1 MRIRLTRAGATTT
14 LGAMRSLEWRLL
26 AWQALDEAMP
36 IFPVYALLFADAGL
50 SLGEISLLLVL
61 WSVVGIVLEVPSG
74 AWADAVSRRLLLAV
88 GAVTYGAAFATWV
101 LAPSLPGF
109 AVGFCLWGLSGALT
123 SGTFQALAYDEL
135 AAAGARERYARVI
148 GLGHALAIVAMTLAT
163 LAAAPLLS
171 LGGYALAG
179 WVSVGVCV
187 VQLGVVLSLPSAPA
201 VVSAEDVDDLEDGP
215 PSAATAPR
223 PGAGARWRHALRTGV
238 AEATTSALVRGAV
251 LASGAVLA
259 LQFLDEYFGLLL
271 REQGAA
277 LVLVP
282 LLLGVVSAG
291 EVAGALVASRG
302 AGWSPARVGA
312 VVSTAGALVAV
323 AAVVDQPLAAALVL
337 AGGYGLV
344 QLAVVTTEVRL
355 QDSIE
360 AGARA
365 TVISTSNVLAELL
378 SVAAYVAVAVLAAD
392 RVATPVLVTGLLA
405 VALGAAVAR
414 VLPAARPAGSPA

>member
-1 MRIRLTRAGATTT
+1 
-14 LGAMRSLEWRLL
+14 
-26 AWQALDEAMP
+26 MP

-74 AWADAVSRRLLLAV
+74 AWADAVSRRALLAAGSV
-88 GAVTYGAAFATWV
+88 SYGAAFASWV
-101 LAPSLPGF
+101 LVPSLAGF

-163 LAAAPLLS
+163 VAAAPLLAV
-171 LGGYALAG
+171 GGYALAG
-179 WVSVGVCV
+179 WVSVAVCG
-187 VQLGVVLSLPSAPA
+187 VQLAVVLSLPSAPQA
-201 VVSAEDVDDLEDGP
+201 VSAEEVEAG
-215 PSAATAPR
+215 AP
-223 PGAGARWRHALRTGV
+223 PGAWARWRHALRTGLD
-238 AEATTSALVRGAV
+238 EATTSALVRGAV

-282 LLLGVVSAG
+282 VLFGVISAG
-291 EVAGALVASRG
+291 EVVGALVASRG
-302 AGWSPARVGA
+302 AGWSPGRVGA
-312 VVSTAGALVAV
+312 CVSAAGALVAV
-323 AAVVDQPLAAALVL
+323 GAWVGEPVVAALVL
-337 AGGYGLV
+337 AVGYGLV
-344 QLAVVTTEVRL
+344 QVAVVVTEVRL

-360 AGARA
+360 ADARA
-365 TVISTSNVLAELL
+365 TVISTSNVLAEGL
-378 SVAAYVAVAVLAAD
+378 SVAAYVAVAVLAGD
-392 RVATPVLVTGLLA
+392 GVAAPVLVTGL
-405 VALGAAVAR
+405 VALALGPAVAR
-414 VLPAARPAGSPA
+414 LLPRAAGSPA